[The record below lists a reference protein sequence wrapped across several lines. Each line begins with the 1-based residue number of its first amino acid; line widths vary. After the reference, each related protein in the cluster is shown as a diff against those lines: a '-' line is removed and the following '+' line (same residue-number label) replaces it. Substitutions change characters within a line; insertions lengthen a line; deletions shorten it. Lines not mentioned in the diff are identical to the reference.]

1 MSLPGI
7 CSRRAWQIA
16 NPQAARLAFQSPL
29 QYCQLLWPVRRRTV
43 NRWSNKSD
51 RFPAPLHVQEVLADL
66 LFGRFLAQLLRR
78 IVRRRL
84 PDQRL
89 AAPGWPVKEKSFRSG
104 MVKFLEQM
112 RMQKRQLDRILDRVD
127 RSLLPA
133 DFGPGQFRDVIEIM
147 FVRAGR

>member
-1 MSLPGI
+1 
-7 CSRRAWQIA
+7 
-16 NPQAARLAFQSPL
+16 
-29 QYCQLLWPVRRRTV
+29 V
-43 NRWSNKSD
+43 
-51 RFPAPLHVQEVLADL
+51 HEVLADL
-66 LFGRFLAQLLRR
+66 FFGRFLAQLPRQ

-89 AAPGWPVKEKSFRSG
+89 AAPGWPVKQKSFRSG

-133 DFGPGQFRDVIEIM
+133 DFRPGQFRDVIEIM
-147 FVRAGR
+147 FVRAGRRHHFQRHTIIGVHPYFVALFQRRFCQLRGTLQHQRLCPVFIANA